1 MLSDI
6 NERILVAEQGIERF
20 KKITS
25 IQKQLEL
32 ELLIVLNKEKVLRNT
47 LEKENID
54 VEKLEKLSVASTF
67 YKIIGRLDDH
77 LYDER
82 AEAAT
87 AQMKYEQAVLD
98 KNEIQ
103 SKISEISSEMKQ
115 YCTCEYDYNLL
126 LKQKREILM
135 QENGESAQKIIDID
149 ENINKST
156 INLKEIEEALR
167 AGSRVVTC
175 LNYAIDK
182 LNTAENWGTWDLLG
196 GGLISDL
203 QKHSAIDEAKNEIPK
218 IQKQLREFKSELTD
232 VRIDSNIYIKI
243 DEFSKFADFFFDG
256 LFADW
261 SMQSK
266 IKQSQES
273 LINSKNQVKQVLD
286 KLNNIKNNEIRRM
299 NLFETELKEK
309 IVNA

>member
-1 MLSDI
+1 
-6 NERILVAEQGIERF
+6 
-20 KKITS
+20 
-25 IQKQLEL
+25 
-32 ELLIVLNKEKVLRNT
+32 
-47 LEKENID
+47 
-54 VEKLEKLSVASTF
+54 VASTF
-67 YKIIGRLDDH
+67 YKITGRLDNH

-87 AQMKYEQAVLD
+87 AKMKYDQAVLD

-115 YCTCEYDYNLL
+115 YSTCEYDCNLL

-135 QENGESAQKIIDID
+135 QENGESAQKIIDLD
-149 ENINKST
+149 EKINKST
-156 INLKEIEEALR
+156 INLKEIEEASR

-261 SMQSK
+261 SMQTK